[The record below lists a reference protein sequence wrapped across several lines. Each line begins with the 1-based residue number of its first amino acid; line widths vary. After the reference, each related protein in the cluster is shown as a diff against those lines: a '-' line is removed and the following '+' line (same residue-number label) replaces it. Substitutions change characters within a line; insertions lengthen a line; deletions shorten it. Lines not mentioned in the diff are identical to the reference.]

1 MPIAADVAQGRASFP
16 IDLGFGPR
24 MEFSSLAGAIALCM
38 LVYKFIECS
47 RVNATLTTANRRYEV
62 ENGRLRTS
70 INSMQGSVDGLN
82 GKAAASRSISALES
96 SLEESTRKLN
106 TAEDEVA
113 VLSKRVAVLLQSE
126 KVLRRERDA
135 AHLDAKRA
143 LASAEAAGRAVKDLA
158 IVEKERDEVF
168 GRMEAKDGEAIELGA
183 KLAGAERRLA
193 EVEAKFSDLSGVKV
207 ALDEKAGK
215 AQAALDAKI
224 AELETL
230 RAEKDAVVGQV
241 QNLSAQVAELD
252 TLRAEKD
259 AVVGQVQKLSAQV
272 AELQA
277 EKDAAA
283 RDMQES
289 LDGKAAELETLRA
302 EKDAVVGEVQ
312 KLTAQVAELQAEN
325 AKCGELSRELDE
337 LRAENHASNTTEQAN
352 LAVATLEA
360 RNAELERRVVEAD
373 ASYSNAAAERAHAKA
388 ELAEVEASSARKI
401 AQLEADLAALAA
413 LKSADDAG
421 NADDAA
427 AKELNAKIDQL
438 HARIAGLE
446 SELTECQLSS
456 TMLKE
461 ELAASMNK
469 IGQLQGLNATL
480 VARLKG
486 S

>member
-1 MPIAADVAQGRASFP
+1 MPIAADVAQGRVWSP

-38 LVYKFIECS
+38 LVYKLIECS
-47 RVNATLTTANRRYEV
+47 RVNATLNTANRRYEV

-96 SLEESTRKLN
+96 SLEESTRRLN

-230 RAEKDAVVGQV
+230 RAEKDAVVGEV
-241 QNLSAQVAELD
+241 QKLTAQVAELD

-259 AVVGQVQKLSAQV
+259 AVVGEVQKLS
-272 AELQA
+272 
-277 EKDAAA
+277 
-283 RDMQES
+283 
-289 LDGKAAELETLRA
+289 
-302 EKDAVVGEVQ
+302 
-312 KLTAQVAELQAEN
+312 AQVAELQAEN

-337 LRAENHASNTTEQAN
+337 LRAEKHASNTTEQAN

-446 SELTECQLSS
+446 SELTESQLSS

-469 IGQLQGLNATL
+469 IEQLQGLNATL
-480 VARLKG
+480 LARLKG
-486 S
+486 SSLGGTRT